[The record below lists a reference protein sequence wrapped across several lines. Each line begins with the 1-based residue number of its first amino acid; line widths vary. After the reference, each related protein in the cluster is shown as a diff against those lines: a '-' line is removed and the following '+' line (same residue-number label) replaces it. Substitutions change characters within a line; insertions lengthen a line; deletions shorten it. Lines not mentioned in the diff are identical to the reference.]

1 MTTIQH
7 LSAAINR
14 WVEYLLFG
22 LGFSMALVVALQ
34 VFFRY
39 VLNHSLFWSEELARF
54 MLVWLS
60 FLGASTAY
68 KRGLHPG
75 VDFLT
80 ARLSVFLQT
89 ACSHL
94 VRIVSL
100 SFFIAM
106 IIYGVQ
112 FAYFIRA
119 QISPALYL
127 PKWVVFAI
135 IPASGLI
142 LAIHC
147 LAFIAAAVEDRRRD
161 R

>member
-1 MTTIQH
+1 MSCIHQ

-14 WVEYLLFG
+14 WVEYLLFRLG
-22 LGFSMALVVALQ
+22 LSMALVVATQ

-39 VLNHSLFWSEELARF
+39 VLNHALFWSEELARF

-75 VDFLT
+75 VDVLT
-80 ARLSVFLQT
+80 SRLPPSIRS
-89 ACSHL
+89 ACLHL
-94 VRIVSL
+94 VQIVSL
-100 SFFIAM
+100 ALFSIM
-106 IIYGVQ
+106 VVYGVR
-112 FAYFIRA
+112 FAFFIRA

-127 PKWVVFAI
+127 PKWMVFAI

-142 LAIHC
+142 LAIHS
-147 LAFIAAAVEDRRRD
+147 LAFIAAAYRDDRSD

>member
-1 MTTIQH
+1 MSRIHQ

-14 WVEYLLFG
+14 WVEFLLFG
-22 LGFSMALVVALQ
+22 LGLSMALVVALQ

-75 VDFLT
+75 VDVLT
-80 ARLSVFLQT
+80 SRLSPPLQK
-89 ACSHL
+89 ACAHL
-94 VRIVSL
+94 VHVASLALFIV
-100 SFFIAM
+100 M
-106 IIYGVQ
+106 IIYGAE

-127 PKWVVFAI
+127 PKWTVFAI
-135 IPASGLI
+135 IPVSGLVM
-142 LAIHC
+142 AIHC
-147 LAFIAAAVEDRRRD
+147 LASLVAAHKEDPRD

>member
-1 MTTIQH
+1 MNKLQH

-22 LGFSMALVVALQ
+22 IGFSMALVVALQ

-75 VDFLT
+75 VDVLT
-80 ARLSVFLQT
+80 ARLAPSLRKACLQ
-89 ACSHL
+89 L
-94 VRIVSL
+94 VHTVSL
-100 SFFIAM
+100 ALFAVM
-106 IIYGVQ
+106 VVYGLQ
-112 FAYFIRA
+112 FAWFIRA

-127 PKWVVFAI
+127 PKWTVFTI
-135 IPASGLI
+135 IPISGLL

-147 LAFIAAAVEDRRRD
+147 LAFMAAAHKEGRRD
-161 R
+161 H

>member
-1 MTTIQH
+1 MTAIQQ
-7 LSAAINR
+7 LSAAVNR

-22 LGFSMALVVALQ
+22 LGLSMALVVAMQ

-39 VLNHSLFWSEELARF
+39 ALNHSLFWSEELARF

-75 VDFLT
+75 VDILT
-80 ARLSVFLQT
+80 SRLPPVWRNT
-89 ACSHL
+89 CSHL
-94 VRIVSL
+94 VHVVSL
-100 SFFIAM
+100 ALFIVM
-106 IIYGVQ
+106 IVYGVG
-112 FAYFIRA
+112 FAYFIRT

-127 PKWVVFAI
+127 PKWTVFAI
-135 IPASGLI
+135 IPVSGAI

-147 LAFIAAAVEDRRRD
+147 LAFITAAYKDRRRD

>member
-1 MTTIQH
+1 MNAIKH
-7 LSAAINR
+7 LSAALHH

-22 LGFSMALVVALQ
+22 LGLSMALVVALQ

-75 VDFLT
+75 VDLLT
-80 ARLSVFLQT
+80 TRLSPDLQKV
-89 ACSHL
+89 CLQIVHL
-94 VRIVSL
+94 FSL
-100 SFFIAM
+100 ILFGVM
-106 IIYGVQ
+106 VVYGAQ

-127 PKWVVFAI
+127 PKWMVFAI
-135 IPASGLI
+135 IPISGLI

-147 LAFIAAAVEDRRRD
+147 LAFMAPQAKDDRRD

>member
-1 MTTIQH
+1 
-7 LSAAINR
+7 
-14 WVEYLLFG
+14 
-22 LGFSMALVVALQ
+22 MALVVALQ

-39 VLNHSLFWSEELARF
+39 ILNHSLFWSEELARF

-75 VDFLT
+75 VDLLT
-80 ARLSVFLQT
+80 AGLPASLRD

-94 VRIVSL
+94 VHIVSL
-100 SFFIAM
+100 LFFIAM

-112 FAYFIRA
+112 FAFFIRA

-127 PKWVVFAI
+127 PKWTIFAI

-147 LAFIAAAVEDRRRD
+147 LAFISAAVEDHRRD

>member
-1 MTTIQH
+1 MIAIQR
-7 LSAAINR
+7 LSTAVNR

-22 LGFSMALVVALQ
+22 LGLSMAMVVAMQ

-60 FLGASTAY
+60 FLGASAAY

-75 VDFLT
+75 VDVLT
-80 ARLSVFLQT
+80 
-89 ACSHL
+89 SHL
-94 VRIVSL
+94 PPIVQKACTHLVHIVSL
-100 SFFIAM
+100 VLFTVM
-106 IIYGVQ
+106 IVHGAA
-112 FAYFIRA
+112 FAHFIRA

-127 PKWVVFAI
+127 PKWTVFAV

-142 LAIHC
+142 LFVHC
-147 LAFIAAAVEDRRRD
+147 LAHIAAAFEDVRRD

>member
-1 MTTIQH
+1 MSPLEH
-7 LSAAINR
+7 LSAVVNR

-39 VLNHSLFWSEELARF
+39 GLNHSLFWSEELARF

-68 KRGLHPG
+68 KRGVHPG
-75 VDFLT
+75 VDLLT
-80 ARLSVFLQT
+80 ERLSTSYQKI
-89 ACSHL
+89 CRHL
-94 VRIVSL
+94 VHIVSL
-100 SFFIAM
+100 MLFAVM
-106 IIYGVQ
+106 IVYGVQ
-112 FAYFIRA
+112 FAYVIRA

-127 PKWVVFAI
+127 PKWAVFAI

-142 LAIHC
+142 FTIHC
-147 LAFIAAAVEDRRRD
+147 LAFLTTAGKDNRRD
-161 R
+161 S